1 MNGVSWGEFSQT
13 IFFKVFVGKHDLE
26 GWLSGAREEQF
37 YSTWKKRLRWR
48 IIDIDHREHNTSECP
63 QTKVWVW
70 RSTSGNER
78 RSLLVQSSLPVSP
91 RLLLSGIIH
100 NLLSWRIIGSIF
112 SPCIKIKQV
121 EVWGK
126 WAYRKVFHK
135 VCAFPAGKKKK
146 QNSGWI
152 SSNSKKKK
160 KKHFL
165 GWSADGFYLFSF
177 LLIYVPLYFT
187 EDLRWL
193 SKNTEDKELKR

>member
-26 GWLSGAREEQF
+26 GWLSGARDEQF

-146 QNSGWI
+146 NKTQGGSAVTA
-152 SSNSKKKK
+152 KKK

-165 GWSADGFYLFSF
+165 CWSADGFYFFSF